1 MTDDWLQKKGI
12 LHVNIFLTLTIII
25 HYISNIYNSY
35 FRSNLLQQLYL
46 YMFLLCMYFL
56 FALFL
61 RATAGNGDINASNKI
76 HVNICCQYGVLFLG
90 FLMLYY
96 SYHTDYTK

>member
-1 MTDDWLQKKGI
+1 ML
-12 LHVNIFLTLTIII
+12 
-25 HYISNIYNSY
+25 
-35 FRSNLLQQLYL
+35 
-46 YMFLLCMYFL
+46 LLCMYFL

-76 HVNICCQYGVLFLG
+76 HFNICCQFGLFLG

-96 SYHTDYTK
+96 IYHTDYTKEYNVMGWVQKDTAEFINSPSGCKFIIDPSCISTVKFSPYRHAIDQI